1 MNLMSKVAA
10 IELIEDSVH
19 VVVVKTGTG
28 QPEILESHR
37 ATASYENEEE
47 RFEARVAMLR
57 TVTENIKNKPTAW
70 VLCVSSAN
78 AVVRN
83 LLIPFKGR
91 KRVATAVPFE
101 LEPYLAFPLEELLLD
116 YTVIREVEGQTEILA
131 AGIRRDHLNVTL
143 ALMAAADI
151 PIDGVSLD
159 ALGLTNVW
167 MSSHKQIKGLNIV
180 LHVRKNVVL
189 IVISYQ
195 KRIASFRAIPIN
207 AEAIQE
213 NPATLVREVQN
224 TIRAFST
231 RWRDS
236 ADKAFKNDSSADNL
250 LFSELTITGLTE
262 DAEFTELF
270 SRLVQMPVKME
281 QYLGN
286 FKSDVPLEVFE
297 EGVGNV
303 WEPIVGTTLGATGS
317 GISLNFLESGQDWT
331 RMLRGSITHLMF
343 ASCLALL
350 VLVGWM
356 VYYVKGAE
364 KHKSAAT
371 ELRSEINQ
379 LMNEIE
385 HLESQGL
392 PGVQTALFGDP
403 PILDLMVEISRL
415 MPGNRVEIVDLR
427 MAPMEARSP
436 WITIQGQARSVDAFN
451 EVFTALQ
458 RSDFFRV
465 DPNPDLTIQ
474 GEVTSFTVRLFR
486 KNEVDHERT

>member
-10 IELIEDSVH
+10 IELIDDSVH

-28 QPEILESHR
+28 QPEILESHS

-47 RFEARVAMLR
+47 QFEARVAMLR
-57 TVTENIKNKPTAW
+57 TVTENIKHKPTAW
-70 VLCVSSAN
+70 VLCASSVN

-83 LLIPFKGR
+83 LVIPFKGR

-116 YTVIREVEGQTEILA
+116 YTVTREIDGQTEILA
-131 AGIRRDHLNVTL
+131 AGIRRDHLNASL

-167 MSSHKQIKGLNIV
+167 MASHKQPKGLNIV
-180 LHVRKNVVL
+180 LHVRKNAVL

-195 KRIASFRAIPIN
+195 KRIASFRAIPID
-207 AEAIQE
+207 AEVIKE
-213 NPATLVREVQN
+213 NPVTLVREVQN

-231 RWRDS
+231 RWRED
-236 ADKAFKNDSSADNL
+236 ADTA
-250 LFSELTITGLTE
+250 LFNELTITGLSE
-262 DAEFTELF
+262 DPEFTNSF
-270 SRLVQMPVKME
+270 SRLLQMPVKIE
-281 QYLGN
+281 QYLGS
-286 FKSDVPLEVFE
+286 FKSHTSLEAFE
-297 EGVGNV
+297 GGVGNA
-303 WEPIVGTTLGATGS
+303 WEPIIGTALGATGN

-364 KHKSAAT
+364 KHKSAAL

-379 LMNEIE
+379 LMDEIE
-385 HLESQGL
+385 QLENQGL

-403 PILDLMVEISRL
+403 PVLDLMVEISRL
-415 MPGNRVEIVDLR
+415 MPGNRVEIFDLR

-451 EVFTALQ
+451 EVFAALQ

-465 DPNPDLTIQ
+465 DPNPDLNIQ

-486 KNEVDHERT
+486 NNEVDHERT